1 MSWFA
6 RLIALAALGA
16 ATRAGAQ
23 DTAQTIQVA
32 GPARERA
39 TILLRRALAG
49 PHDIMA
55 ADSVSQVI
63 LPRGTE
69 LPRTV
74 VILGGDASVGATVR
88 GDVIVVGGDLFL
100 RPGASIDGQAVAIGG
115 GVYGSTL
122 ASVRGGTESLRDHTF
137 DIAQHTEVTRLDY
150 RYIGSREPG
159 FELPLLEGLRIPTYD
174 RVNGASV
181 PWGPVLRPTARWIV
195 DPTITYRS
203 HSGEWDAGVNAL
215 FQLGERYTLTIDG
228 RRSTFTNETW
238 IYSDLIN
245 SFNSLVGGSDTRNY
259 YRADRGEV
267 TIRRYDEYVEPRLAL
282 ERFIGVSSERA
293 WSVGSPDTLGSRPW
307 SFAGRYDVNKL
318 ARTNPAIEP
327 GRISSVF
334 VGGVARYQLGDVR
347 ITGTGRI
354 EVPIETP
361 GDERFAQATFDASIA
376 FPTFGVQRFRSD
388 LHVVATVGDT
398 TPPQRFAYLGGTGTL
413 PVIED
418 PLSLGGDQLLQ
429 LDSRYEIPIPRVAVP
444 FLGSLTVSLR
454 HRIGSAGVQGLPRF
468 VQNLGPVMSLGFVRV
483 DYVIDPATNEGRFAV
498 GLSFAR

>member
-1 MSWFA
+1 MSWLA
-6 RLIALAALGA
+6 RSIALAALGTA
-16 ATRAGAQ
+16 ARAGAQ
-23 DTAQTIQVA
+23 HAAHTVQVE

-49 PHDIMA
+49 PHDIMV
-55 ADSVSQVI
+55 ADSVRQVV

-69 LPRTV
+69 VPRTV

-100 RPGASIDGQAVAIGG
+100 RPGALIDGQTVAIGG

-122 ASVRGGTESLRDHTF
+122 ASVRGGTESVRDHTF
-137 DIAQHTEVTRLDY
+137 DVAQQTDVTRLDY

-159 FELPLLEGLRIPTYD
+159 FELPLLEGLRIPAYD

-181 PWGPVLRPTARWIV
+181 AWGPVLRPTARWVV

-203 HSGEWDAGVNAL
+203 HLGEWDAGVNAV
-215 FQLGERYTLTIDG
+215 FQLGERYTLTVDG

-245 SFNSLVGGSDTRNY
+245 SFNALVGGSDTRNY

-267 TIRRYDEYVEPRLAL
+267 EIRRYDEYVEPRLAL

-293 WSVGSPDTLGSRPW
+293 WSVGSPNTLGSRPW
-307 SFAGRYDVNKL
+307 SFTGRYDVNKL
-318 ARTNPAIEP
+318 ARTNPSIEP

-334 VGGVARYQLGDVR
+334 VGAVARYQLGDVR
-347 ITGTGRI
+347 VRGTGRI
-354 EVPIETP
+354 EVPVESP
-361 GDERFAQATFDASIA
+361 GEERFAQATFDASIG
-376 FPTFGVQRFRSD
+376 FPTFRLQRFQTD

-398 TPPQRFAYLGGTGTL
+398 TPPQRFAYLGGIGTL
-413 PVIED
+413 PVVEE
-418 PLSLGGDQLLQ
+418 PLSLGGDQLFL

-444 FLGSLTVSLR
+444 FLGSMTVSLR

-468 VQNLGPVMSLGFVRV
+468 VQNIGPVMSLGFVRV
-483 DYVIDPATNEGRFAV
+483 EYVIDPATAESRFVV

>member
-1 MSWFA
+1 MSWLA
-6 RLIALAALGA
+6 TLIALAALGV

-23 DTAQTIQVA
+23 HTAHTVQVE
-32 GPARERA
+32 GPAREKA

-49 PHDIMA
+49 PHDIMM
-55 ADSVSQVI
+55 ADSASQVI

-69 LPRTV
+69 VPRTV
-74 VILGGDASVGATVR
+74 VILGGNASVGATVR

-100 RPGASIDGQAVAIGG
+100 RPGASIDGQTVAIGG

-137 DIAQHTEVTRLDY
+137 DIAQHTDVTRLDY
-150 RYIGSREPG
+150 RYIGSRESG
-159 FELPLLEGLRIPTYD
+159 FELPLFEGLRIPTYD

-181 PWGPVLRPTARWIV
+181 SWGPVLRPTARWIV

-203 HSGEWDAGVNAL
+203 HVGEWDAGVNAE
-215 FQLGERYTLTIDG
+215 FQLGERYALTIDG

-245 SFNSLVGGSDTRNY
+245 SFNALVGGSDTRNY
-259 YRADRGEV
+259 YRADRGEL
-267 TIRRYDEYVEPRLAL
+267 TIRRHDEYVEPALDL

-307 SFAGRYDVNKL
+307 SFTGRYDVNKL

-334 VGGVARYQLGDVR
+334 AGAAARYQLGDVR
-347 ITGTGRI
+347 IGGSTRM
-354 EVPIETP
+354 EVPIESP
-361 GDERFAQATFDASIA
+361 GDERFVQATFDASIA
-376 FPTFGVQRFRSD
+376 FPTFGIQRFRAD
-388 LHVVATVGDT
+388 LHVVATLGDT
-398 TPPQRFAYLGGTGTL
+398 TPPQRFAYLGGIGTL
-413 PVIED
+413 PVIEE
-418 PLSLGGDQLLQ
+418 PLSLGGDQLVH

-444 FLGSLTVSLR
+444 FVGSLTMGLR
-454 HRIGSAGVQGLPRF
+454 HRIGSAGVQRLPRF
-468 VQNLGPVMSLGFVRV
+468 VQNIGPVMSLGFVRI
-483 DYVIDPATNEGRFAV
+483 DYVIDPATNDSRFTI